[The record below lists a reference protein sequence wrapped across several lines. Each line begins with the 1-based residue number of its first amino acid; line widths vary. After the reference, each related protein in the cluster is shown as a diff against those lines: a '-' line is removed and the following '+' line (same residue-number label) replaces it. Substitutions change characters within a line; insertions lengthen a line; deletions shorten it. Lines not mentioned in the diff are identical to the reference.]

1 MNRTVMG
8 FGLVLL
14 SAFFFAASGPF
25 AKAMYAAG
33 WTAGSVVL
41 LRLLGCAV
49 ILAVPTVIGLR
60 GRWRDVMRGWRTV
73 VSYGV
78 VSMAGVQL
86 LYFLAVEHLAVAV
99 ALLLEM
105 TAPLLIVFWLWAT
118 TRIRPATVTFIGMA
132 VSLVGLLLVLD
143 PGGGAL
149 SPVGV
154 VFAMGAAVCLA
165 SYFLVSAKVEVDI
178 PPVALT
184 GLGMVVGT
192 IVVVGVLLTGVIP
205 ADFST
210 EDVTLGTSPY
220 SWVVPILVIIFMT
233 AGAYVCGILG
243 LRMVGATVGSFVNL
257 TEVPFSVIVAWLI
270 VAELPSV
277 IQMYGGIGIVVGVVF
292 IKWGEV
298 RQEKRVQRRAVL
310 LSDPATGPLTIVEV
324 EEPEASGAGEAAG
337 GSPDVAGDAPGAGGG
352 ASDARAVPAEHTSAT
367 HRRPLREHP
376 AEHGASNQ

>member
-1 MNRTVMG
+1 MNRTAVG

-14 SAFFFAASGPF
+14 SAFFFAASGPY
-25 AKAMYAAG
+25 AKAMYASG
-33 WTAGSVVL
+33 WSPGAVVL
-41 LRLLGCAV
+41 LRLLGCALV
-49 ILAVPTVIGLR
+49 LLIPTIISLR
-60 GRWRDVMRGWRTV
+60 GRWREVVRGWRTV

-132 VSLVGLLLVLD
+132 VSLVGLVLVLD
-143 PGGGAL
+143 PGGSEL
-149 SPVGV
+149 SLAGI
-154 VFAMGAAVCLA
+154 VFALGAAVCLA
-165 SYFLVSAKVEVDI
+165 SYFMVSAKVEVDV

-184 GLGMVVGT
+184 GLGMLVGT
-192 IVVVGVLLTGVIP
+192 LVVAGLVLLGVLS

-210 EDVTLGTSPY
+210 AEVTLGASPF
-220 SWVVPILVIIFMT
+220 SWVVPILIIVFT
-233 AGAYVCGILG
+233 TVGAYVCGILG

-257 TEVPFSVIVAWLI
+257 TEVPFSVIVAWLV

-298 RQEKRVQRRAVL
+298 RQERRIQRRAVL
-310 LSDPATGPLTIVEV
+310 LSDPATGPLSIVEV
-324 EEPEASGAGEAAG
+324 
-337 GSPDVAGDAPGAGGG
+337 PDSRTAD
-352 ASDARAVPAEHTSAT
+352 
-367 HRRPLREHP
+367 
-376 AEHGASNQ
+376 

>member
-1 MNRTVMG
+1 MNRTAVG

-14 SAFFFAASGPF
+14 SAFFFAASGPY
-25 AKAMYAAG
+25 AKAMYASG
-33 WTAGSVVL
+33 WSPGAVVL
-41 LRLLGCAV
+41 LRLLGCALV
-49 ILAVPTVIGLR
+49 LLVPTLLSLR
-60 GRWRDVMRGWRTV
+60 GRWREVVRGWRTV

-132 VSLVGLLLVLD
+132 VSLVGLVLVLD
-143 PGGGAL
+143 PGGSAL
-149 SPVGV
+149 SLAGV
-154 VFAMGAAVCLA
+154 VFALGAAVCLA
-165 SYFLVSAKVEVDI
+165 SYFMVSAKVEVDV

-184 GLGMVVGT
+184 GLGMFVGT
-192 IVVVGVLLTGVIP
+192 LVVTGLLLLGVLP

-210 EDVTLGTSPY
+210 ADVTLGASPF
-220 SWVVPILVIIFMT
+220 SWVVPILIIVFT
-233 AGAYVCGILG
+233 TVGAYVCGVLG

-257 TEVPFSVIVAWLI
+257 TEVPFSVIVAWLV

-277 IQMYGGIGIVVGVVF
+277 IQLYGGIGIVVGVVF

-298 RQEKRVQRRAVL
+298 RQERRIQRRAVL
-310 LSDPATGPLTIVEV
+310 LSDPATGPLAIVEV
-324 EEPEASGAGEAAG
+324 
-337 GSPDVAGDAPGAGGG
+337 PDGRVVD
-352 ASDARAVPAEHTSAT
+352 
-367 HRRPLREHP
+367 
-376 AEHGASNQ
+376 

>member
-1 MNRTVMG
+1 MNRTAVG

-14 SAFFFAASGPF
+14 SAFFFAASGPY
-25 AKAMYAAG
+25 AKAMYASDWSPGA
-33 WTAGSVVL
+33 VVL
-41 LRLLGCAV
+41 LRLLGCALV
-49 ILAVPTVIGLR
+49 LLVPTLVSLR
-60 GRWRDVMRGWRTV
+60 GRWREAVRGWRTV

-132 VSLVGLLLVLD
+132 VSLVGLVLVLD
-143 PGGGAL
+143 PGGSEL
-149 SPVGV
+149 SLAGV
-154 VFAMGAAVCLA
+154 VFALGAAVCLA
-165 SYFLVSAKVEVDI
+165 SYFMVSAKVEVDV

-184 GLGMVVGT
+184 GLGMAVGT
-192 IVVVGVLLTGVIP
+192 LVVAGLLLLGVLP

-210 EDVTLGTSPY
+210 ADVTLGASPY
-220 SWVVPILVIIFMT
+220 SWVVPILIIVFT
-233 AGAYVCGILG
+233 TVGAYVCGILG

-257 TEVPFSVIVAWLI
+257 TEVPFSVIVAWLV

-298 RQEKRVQRRAVL
+298 RQERRIQRRAVL
-310 LSDPATGPLTIVEV
+310 LSDPATGPLSIVEV
-324 EEPEASGAGEAAG
+324 SDDRAVDAGSGASQSNGR
-337 GSPDVAGDAPGAGGG
+337 
-352 ASDARAVPAEHTSAT
+352 ARRGRDSTTS
-367 HRRPLREHP
+367 R
-376 AEHGASNQ
+376 

>member
-1 MNRTVMG
+1 MNRTAMG

-14 SAFFFAASGPF
+14 SAFFFAASGPY
-25 AKAMYAAG
+25 AKAMYASDWSPGA
-33 WTAGSVVL
+33 VVL
-41 LRLLGCAV
+41 LRLLGCALV
-49 ILAVPTVIGLR
+49 LLIPTLISLR
-60 GRWRDVMRGWRTV
+60 GRWREAVRGWRTV

-132 VSLVGLLLVLD
+132 VSLVGLVLVLD
-143 PGGGAL
+143 PGGSEL
-149 SPVGV
+149 SVLGV
-154 VFAMGAAVCLA
+154 VFALGAAVCLA
-165 SYFLVSAKVEVDI
+165 SYFMVSAKVEVDV

-184 GLGMVVGT
+184 GLGMIVGT
-192 IVVVGVLLTGVIP
+192 LVVAGLLLIGVVP

-210 EDVTLGTSPY
+210 TDVTLGASPY
-220 SWVVPILVIIFMT
+220 GWIVPLLIIVLT
-233 AGAYVCGILG
+233 TVGAYVCGILG

-257 TEVPFSVIVAWLI
+257 TEVPFSVIVAWLV

-298 RQEKRVQRRAVL
+298 RQERRIRRRAVL
-310 LSDPATGPLTIVEV
+310 LSDPATGPLSIVEV
-324 EEPEASGAGEAAG
+324 TDE
-337 GSPDVAGDAPGAGGG
+337 DGG
-352 ASDARAVPAEHTSAT
+352 ASPASEHRSSVRDTAAGS
-367 HRRPLREHP
+367 
-376 AEHGASNQ
+376 GVSNR

>member
-1 MNRTVMG
+1 MNRTAVG

-14 SAFFFAASGPF
+14 SAFFFAASGPY
-25 AKAMYAAG
+25 AKAMYASG
-33 WTAGSVVL
+33 WSPGAVVL
-41 LRLLGCAV
+41 LRLLGCALV
-49 ILAVPTVIGLR
+49 LLIPTIISLR
-60 GRWRDVMRGWRTV
+60 GRWREVVRGWRTV

-118 TRIRPATVTFIGMA
+118 TRIRPATVTFIGMV
-132 VSLVGLLLVLD
+132 VSLVGLVLVLD
-143 PGGGAL
+143 PGGSEL
-149 SPVGV
+149 SLAGV
-154 VFAMGAAVCLA
+154 VFALGAAVCLA
-165 SYFLVSAKVEVDI
+165 SYFMVSAKVEVDV

-184 GLGMVVGT
+184 GLGMLVGT
-192 IVVVGVLLTGVIP
+192 LVVAGLVLLGVLS

-210 EDVTLGTSPY
+210 AEVTLGASPF
-220 SWVVPILVIIFMT
+220 SWVVPILIIVFT
-233 AGAYVCGILG
+233 TVGAYVCGILG

-257 TEVPFSVIVAWLI
+257 TEVPFSVIVAWLV

-298 RQEKRVQRRAVL
+298 RQERRIQRRAVL
-310 LSDPATGPLTIVEV
+310 LSDPATGPLSIVEV
-324 EEPEASGAGEAAG
+324 
-337 GSPDVAGDAPGAGGG
+337 PDSRTAD
-352 ASDARAVPAEHTSAT
+352 
-367 HRRPLREHP
+367 
-376 AEHGASNQ
+376 

>member
-1 MNRTVMG
+1 MNRTAVG

-14 SAFFFAASGPF
+14 SAFFFAASGPY
-25 AKAMYAAG
+25 AKAMYASG
-33 WTAGSVVL
+33 WSPGAVVL
-41 LRLLGCAV
+41 LRLLGCALV
-49 ILAVPTVIGLR
+49 LLIPTIISLR
-60 GRWRDVMRGWRTV
+60 GRWREVVRGWRTV

-132 VSLVGLLLVLD
+132 VSLVGLVLVLD
-143 PGGGAL
+143 PGGSEL
-149 SPVGV
+149 SLAGV
-154 VFAMGAAVCLA
+154 VFALGAAVCLA
-165 SYFLVSAKVEVDI
+165 SYFMVSAKVEVDV

-184 GLGMVVGT
+184 GLGMLVGT
-192 IVVVGVLLTGVIP
+192 LVVAGLVLLGVLP

-210 EDVTLGTSPY
+210 AEVTLGASPF
-220 SWVVPILVIIFMT
+220 SWVVPILIIVFT
-233 AGAYVCGILG
+233 TVGAYVCGILG

-257 TEVPFSVIVAWLI
+257 TEVPFSVIVAWLV

-298 RQEKRVQRRAVL
+298 RQERRIQRRAVL
-310 LSDPATGPLTIVEV
+310 LSDPATGPLSIVEV
-324 EEPEASGAGEAAG
+324 
-337 GSPDVAGDAPGAGGG
+337 PDSRTAD
-352 ASDARAVPAEHTSAT
+352 
-367 HRRPLREHP
+367 
-376 AEHGASNQ
+376 

>member
-1 MNRTVMG
+1 MNRTAVG

-14 SAFFFAASGPF
+14 SAFFFAASGPY
-25 AKAMYAAG
+25 AKAMYASG
-33 WTAGSVVL
+33 WSPGAVVL
-41 LRLLGCAV
+41 LRLLGCALV
-49 ILAVPTVIGLR
+49 LLIPTIISLR
-60 GRWRDVMRGWRTV
+60 GRWREVVRGWRTV

-118 TRIRPATVTFIGMA
+118 TRIRPATVTFVGMA
-132 VSLVGLLLVLD
+132 VSLVGLVLVLD
-143 PGGGAL
+143 PGGSEL
-149 SPVGV
+149 SLAGV
-154 VFAMGAAVCLA
+154 VFALGAAVCLA
-165 SYFLVSAKVEVDI
+165 SYFMVSAKVEVDV

-184 GLGMVVGT
+184 GLGMAVGT
-192 IVVVGVLLTGVIP
+192 LVVAGLLLLGVLP

-210 EDVTLGTSPY
+210 ADVTLGASPY
-220 SWVVPILVIIFMT
+220 SWVVPILIIVFT
-233 AGAYVCGILG
+233 TVGAYVCGILG

-257 TEVPFSVIVAWLI
+257 TEVPFSVIVAWLV

-298 RQEKRVQRRAVL
+298 RQERRIQRRVVL
-310 LSDPATGPLTIVEV
+310 LSDPATGPLSIVEV
-324 EEPEASGAGEAAG
+324 SDDRAVDAGSGASQSNGR
-337 GSPDVAGDAPGAGGG
+337 
-352 ASDARAVPAEHTSAT
+352 ARRGRDSTTS
-367 HRRPLREHP
+367 R
-376 AEHGASNQ
+376 

>member
-1 MNRTVMG
+1 MSDTAVRTDTPPAASLNRTVLG
-8 FGLVLL
+8 IGLVLA

-25 AKAMYAAG
+25 AKAMYAEDWSPGA
-33 WTAGSVVL
+33 VVL
-41 LRLLGCAV
+41 LRLSGCAV
-49 ILAVPTVIGLR
+49 VLLVPTLVSLR
-60 GRWRDVMRGWRTV
+60 GRWREVLRGWRTV

-86 LYFLAVEHLAVAV
+86 LYFLAVEHLAVSV

-132 VSLVGLLLVLD
+132 VSLAGLLLVLD

-149 SPVGV
+149 SLQGV
-154 VFAMGAAVCLA
+154 VFALGAAVCLA

-184 GLGMVVGT
+184 GLGMIVGT
-192 IVVVGVLLTGVIP
+192 VVVAVVLLTGVIP
-205 ADFST
+205 ADFATS
-210 EDVTLGTSPY
+210 DVQLGTAHFHWS
-220 SWVVPILVIIFMT
+220 VPIAVIILMT
-233 AGAYVCGILG
+233 AGAYVTGILG

-270 VAELPSV
+270 VAELPTT
-277 IQMYGGIGIVVGVVF
+277 IQMYGGIGIVAGVIF

-298 RQEKRVQRRAVL
+298 RQEKRVQRQAVL
-310 LSDPATGPLTIVEV
+310 LSDPATGPLTIVET
-324 EEPEASGAGEAAG
+324 EELG
-337 GSPDVAGDAPGAGGG
+337 GPPG
-352 ASDARAVPAEHTSAT
+352 R
-367 HRRPLREHP
+367 
-376 AEHGASNQ
+376 

>member
-1 MNRTVMG
+1 
-8 FGLVLL
+8 
-14 SAFFFAASGPF
+14 
-25 AKAMYAAG
+25 
-33 WTAGSVVL
+33 
-41 LRLLGCAV
+41 
-49 ILAVPTVIGLR
+49 
-60 GRWRDVMRGWRTV
+60 V

-132 VSLVGLLLVLD
+132 VSLVGLVLVLD
-143 PGGGAL
+143 PGGSEL
-149 SPVGV
+149 SLAGV
-154 VFAMGAAVCLA
+154 VFALGAAVCLA
-165 SYFLVSAKVEVDI
+165 SYFMVSAKVEVDV

-184 GLGMVVGT
+184 GLGMAVGT
-192 IVVVGVLLTGVIP
+192 LVVAGLLLLGVLP

-210 EDVTLGTSPY
+210 ADVTLGASPY
-220 SWVVPILVIIFMT
+220 SWVVPILIIVFT
-233 AGAYVCGILG
+233 TVGAYVCGILG

-257 TEVPFSVIVAWLI
+257 TEVPFSVIVAWLV

-298 RQEKRVQRRAVL
+298 RQERRIQRRAVL
-310 LSDPATGPLTIVEV
+310 LSDPATGPLSIVEV
-324 EEPEASGAGEAAG
+324 SDDRAVDAGSGASQSNGR
-337 GSPDVAGDAPGAGGG
+337 
-352 ASDARAVPAEHTSAT
+352 ARRGRDSTTS
-367 HRRPLREHP
+367 R
-376 AEHGASNQ
+376 

>member
-1 MNRTVMG
+1 MNRTAVG

-14 SAFFFAASGPF
+14 SAFFFAASGPY
-25 AKAMYAAG
+25 AKAMYASG
-33 WTAGSVVL
+33 WSPGAVVL
-41 LRLLGCAV
+41 LRLLGCALV
-49 ILAVPTVIGLR
+49 LLIPTIISLR
-60 GRWRDVMRGWRTV
+60 GRWREVVRGWRTV

-132 VSLVGLLLVLD
+132 VSLVGLVLVLD
-143 PGGGAL
+143 PGGSEL
-149 SPVGV
+149 SLAGV
-154 VFAMGAAVCLA
+154 VFALGAAVCLA
-165 SYFLVSAKVEVDI
+165 SYFMVSAKVEVDV

-184 GLGMVVGT
+184 GLGMLVGT
-192 IVVVGVLLTGVIP
+192 LVVAGLVLLGVLS

-210 EDVTLGTSPY
+210 AEVTLGASPF
-220 SWVVPILVIIFMT
+220 SWVVPILIIVFT
-233 AGAYVCGILG
+233 TVGAYVCGILG

-257 TEVPFSVIVAWLI
+257 TEVPFSVIVAWLV

-298 RQEKRVQRRAVL
+298 RQERRIQRRAVL
-310 LSDPATGPLTIVEV
+310 LSDPATGPLSIVEV
-324 EEPEASGAGEAAG
+324 
-337 GSPDVAGDAPGAGGG
+337 PDSRTAD
-352 ASDARAVPAEHTSAT
+352 
-367 HRRPLREHP
+367 
-376 AEHGASNQ
+376 

>member
-33 WTAGSVVL
+33 WTPGSVVL
-41 LRLLGCAV
+41 LRLLGCALV
-49 ILAVPTVIGLR
+49 LFVPTVIGLR
-60 GRWRDVMRGWRTV
+60 GRWKEVVRGWRTV

-132 VSLVGLLLVLD
+132 VSLVGLMLVLD
-143 PGGGAL
+143 PGGSAL
-149 SPVGV
+149 SPLGV
-154 VFAMGAAVCLA
+154 VFALGAAVCLA

-184 GLGMVVGT
+184 GLGMIVGT
-192 IVVVGVLLTGVIP
+192 TVVTVVLLTGIIP

-210 EDVTLGTSPY
+210 ADVVLGTEPY
-220 SWVVPILVIIFMT
+220 SWVVPILVIVFMT
-233 AGAYVCGILG
+233 VGAYVCGILG

-257 TEVPFSVIVAWLI
+257 TEVPFSVIVAWLV

-298 RQEKRVQRRAVL
+298 RQERRVQRRAVL

-324 EEPEASGAGEAAG
+324 EGPDASGAEE
-337 GSPDVAGDAPGAGGG
+337 SG
-352 ASDARAVPAEHTSAT
+352 ASGAEESDASGAEASSAT
-367 HRRPLREHP
+367 HRGLVREHP

>member
-1 MNRTVMG
+1 MNRTAVG

-14 SAFFFAASGPF
+14 SAFFFAASGPY
-25 AKAMYAAG
+25 AKAMYASG
-33 WTAGSVVL
+33 WSPGAVVL
-41 LRLLGCAV
+41 LRLLGCALV
-49 ILAVPTVIGLR
+49 LLIPTIISLR
-60 GRWRDVMRGWRTV
+60 GRWREVVRGWRTV

-118 TRIRPATVTFIGMA
+118 TRIRPATVTFVGMA
-132 VSLVGLLLVLD
+132 VSLVGLVLVLD
-143 PGGGAL
+143 PGGSEL
-149 SPVGV
+149 SLAGV
-154 VFAMGAAVCLA
+154 VFALGAAVCLA
-165 SYFLVSAKVEVDI
+165 SYFMVSAKVEVDV

-184 GLGMVVGT
+184 GLGMAVGT
-192 IVVVGVLLTGVIP
+192 LVVAGLLLLGVLP

-210 EDVTLGTSPY
+210 ADVTLGASPY
-220 SWVVPILVIIFMT
+220 SWVVPILIIVFT
-233 AGAYVCGILG
+233 TVGAYVCGILG

-257 TEVPFSVIVAWLI
+257 TEVPFSVIVAWLV

-298 RQEKRVQRRAVL
+298 RQERRIQRRAVL
-310 LSDPATGPLTIVEV
+310 LSDPATGPLSIVEV
-324 EEPEASGAGEAAG
+324 SDDRAVDAGSGASQSNGR
-337 GSPDVAGDAPGAGGG
+337 
-352 ASDARAVPAEHTSAT
+352 ARRGRDSTTS
-367 HRRPLREHP
+367 R
-376 AEHGASNQ
+376 

>member
-1 MNRTVMG
+1 MNRTAVG

-14 SAFFFAASGPF
+14 SAFFFAASGPY
-25 AKAMYAAG
+25 AKAMYASG
-33 WTAGSVVL
+33 WSPGAVVL
-41 LRLLGCAV
+41 LRLLGCALV
-49 ILAVPTVIGLR
+49 LLIPTIISLR
-60 GRWRDVMRGWRTV
+60 GRWREVVRGWRTV

-132 VSLVGLLLVLD
+132 VSLVGLVLVLD
-143 PGGGAL
+143 PGGSEL
-149 SPVGV
+149 SLAGV
-154 VFAMGAAVCLA
+154 VFALGAAVCLA
-165 SYFLVSAKVEVDI
+165 SYFMVSAKVEVDV

-184 GLGMVVGT
+184 GLGMAVGT
-192 IVVVGVLLTGVIP
+192 LVVAGLLLLGVLP

-210 EDVTLGTSPY
+210 ADVTLGASPY
-220 SWVVPILVIIFMT
+220 SWVVPILIIVFT
-233 AGAYVCGILG
+233 TVGAYVCGILG

-257 TEVPFSVIVAWLI
+257 TEVPFSVIVAWLV

-298 RQEKRVQRRAVL
+298 RQERRIQRRVVL
-310 LSDPATGPLTIVEV
+310 LSDPATGPLSIVEV
-324 EEPEASGAGEAAG
+324 SDDRAVDAGSGASQSNGR
-337 GSPDVAGDAPGAGGG
+337 
-352 ASDARAVPAEHTSAT
+352 ARRGRDSTTS
-367 HRRPLREHP
+367 R
-376 AEHGASNQ
+376 

>member
-1 MNRTVMG
+1 MNRTAGG

-14 SAFFFAASGPF
+14 SAFFFAASGPY
-25 AKAMYAAG
+25 AKAMYASDWSPGA
-33 WTAGSVVL
+33 VVL
-41 LRLLGCAV
+41 LRLLGCALV
-49 ILAVPTVIGLR
+49 LLIPTLISLR
-60 GRWRDVMRGWRTV
+60 GRWREVVRGWRTV

-132 VSLVGLLLVLD
+132 VSLFGLVLVLD
-143 PGGGAL
+143 PGGSEL
-149 SPVGV
+149 SLLGV
-154 VFAMGAAVCLA
+154 VFALGAAVCLA
-165 SYFLVSAKVEVDI
+165 SYFMASAKVEVDV

-184 GLGMVVGT
+184 GLGMIVGT
-192 IVVVGVLLTGVIP
+192 FVVAGLLLLRVLP

-210 EDVTLGTSPY
+210 TDVTLGASPY
-220 SWVVPILVIIFMT
+220 SWIVPLLIIVFTT

-257 TEVPFSVIVAWLI
+257 TEVPFSVVVAWLV
-270 VAELPSV
+270 VAELPSM

-298 RQEKRVQRRAVL
+298 RQERRIQRRAVL
-310 LSDPATGPLTIVEV
+310 LSDPATGPLSII
-324 EEPEASGAGEAAG
+324 EA
-337 GSPDVAGDAPGAGGG
+337 PDGRIDSADARHRSSARDTAPGHC
-352 ASDARAVPAEHTSAT
+352 V
-367 HRRPLREHP
+367 
-376 AEHGASNQ
+376 SNA